1 VADCLLDVLTAILA
15 VAQTLSD
22 FIAMWAS
29 IVMPFLKR
37 EAIDK
42 DCEF

>member
-1 VADCLLDVLTAILA
+1 MTDCFFDVLITMLA
-15 VAQTLSD
+15 VTQTLSD

-29 IVMPFLKR
+29 IVMPLLER

-42 DCEF
+42 DCEL